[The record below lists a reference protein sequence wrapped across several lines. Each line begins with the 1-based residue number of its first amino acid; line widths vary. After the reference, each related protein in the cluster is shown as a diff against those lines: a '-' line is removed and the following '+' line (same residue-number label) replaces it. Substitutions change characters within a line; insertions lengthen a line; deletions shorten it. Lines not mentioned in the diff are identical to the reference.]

1 MVKIIGTIIV
11 SMDLSDFDL
20 TLEKKEPLLAL
31 GIIKA
36 LKIVMVL
43 FKSLNL
49 VNSVRS
55 ARS

>member
-49 VNSVRS
+49 VYSVRS